1 MRWTTDRGSGL
12 ERRNDCNDMCRTQK
26 PCPVMRACSQSR
38 RKAGKT
44 STEFEA
50 RGEKR
55 TRYLTNHCKGIVL
68 DIEMPAT
75 APEKDS
81 TCTNKRIVRIFCE
94 DRKTIWLASNDA
106 GWTMKYIQHQLG
118 STGVLVVAGTVPG
131 PGRPPPQSLP
141 FTPPLQLTDEGT
153 SDAGSSVE

>member
-1 MRWTTDRGSGL
+1 MDDRQRQRVRTKERLQRHVSNEEALSDDGGL
-12 ERRNDCNDMCRTQK
+12 LTK
-26 PCPVMRACSQSR
+26 
-38 RKAGKT
+38 
-44 STEFEA
+44 STESREDIHGVRG

-94 DRKTIWLASNDA
+94 DPKTIWLASNDA

-141 FTPPLQLTDEGT
+141 FTPPLQFTDEGT
-153 SDAGSSVE
+153 SDAGSPVE